1 MQEAVQ
7 GAGGRAVCRDCR
19 ESILTFHRPE
29 AMVKMRSMFYKLK
42 YDMGEQV

>member
-1 MQEAVQ
+1 LQEDVQ
-7 GAGGRAVCRDCR
+7 GAGGWARYRDCR
-19 ESILTFHRPE
+19 ESISTFHRPE